1 MIQTC
6 SNSILKQVPLPR
18 CPRQKGQSP
27 DPFPRPLRSQKE
39 TSRHQEHRNKNYKDL
54 KQTMHK
60 WNRNLRHLFAK
71 ICCKVQK
78 VSSATLLNTMVLQRK
93 CPAFGKSLIEALSFL
108 VFFWPW
114 RSAKFQ
120 PCFKDF
126 QDWGSI
132 PFAFVPMPIPKP
144 SPVHVRF
151 QVSSKE
157 PKRKG
162 KRWDTHLERWECVSV
177 HLLWG
182 ICTCFRKTCRCHL
195 TILQPGQTK
204 KPLWR
209 TRMSICI
216 S

>member
-27 DPFPRPLRSQKE
+27 DPFPIPLRSQKE

-60 WNRNLRHLFAK
+60 WNCNLRHLFAK

-108 VFFWPW
+108 VFFWPR
-114 RSAKFQ
+114 RSVKFQ

-126 QDWGSI
+126 QDRGSI

-151 QVSSKE
+151 QVS
-157 PKRKG
+157 KG
-162 KRWDTHLERWECVSV
+162 GTPIWSGENA
-177 HLLWG
+177 
-182 ICTCFRKTCRCHL
+182 FRYTFFEVFAHAFARHVDVTLPSLSLVKQRNL
-195 TILQPGQTK
+195 FEGP
-204 KPLWR
+204 
-209 TRMSICI
+209 
-216 S
+216 